1 MAHRTEQQKAADE
14 FCSCMHL
21 NTRLHM
27 PGSTLL
33 AEFVGLDYLCM
44 KWLTPF
50 GQDVTALTEASAF
63 GEFGSSEWT
72 LQGWVLD
79 ERSVQRLREEFPDR
93 YGMMEPLG

>member
-1 MAHRTEQQKAADE
+1 
-14 FCSCMHL
+14 MHL

-44 KWLTPF
+44 KWLTPS
-50 GQDVTALTEASAF
+50 GQDVTALTEASEV
-63 GEFGSSEWT
+63 GGFGSSEWT

>member
-14 FCSCMHL
+14 FCSCKHL

-33 AEFVGLDYLCM
+33 AEFVGLDDMCM

-50 GQDVTALTEASAF
+50 GQDVTALTEASEF
-63 GEFGSSEWT
+63 GGLGSSEWT